1 MFSNPKLQEGPLQG
15 GGFVNGGPANEKPS
29 YMSETLRPVTI
40 KQLLTWDTDSAGKT
54 FIDNTEVTK
63 IKIVGKV
70 KLAMNSAPCRTFVLY
85 DGSDEV
91 TVKMYGYAEVKQGD
105 LAAVYGRPD
114 SFGQGKELFAFG
126 VKRIDDPWE
135 IRYHYFAAVAE
146 HVARTKSFNRNKLG
160 MIELP
165 GVPRRAEVVV
175 ETSSATQEARKKKLA
190 PFTPSP
196 YKRQNLNQGVRSDLQ
211 RASPSS
217 PFPAGDGQMP
227 QKRKTFPSSDA
238 SPRKLPRTGRV
249 AETELPKIPG
259 IEEEEVRSLSKTSR
273 DVLTIIHSIGGVSGT
288 GPGVK
293 PEQICMQLPLL
304 GLQSVRNALLDLEG
318 DSLIEETDDGNYVI
332 KNI

>member
-15 GGFVNGGPANEKPS
+15 GGFVQGGAANAAPS

-40 KQLLTWDTDSAGKT
+40 KQLLTWDTDSAAKT

-70 KLAMNSAPCRTFVLY
+70 KLVMKSSTCQTFVLF

-91 TVKMYGYAEVKQGD
+91 NVKLYGYSEVKQGD

-114 SFGQGKELFAFG
+114 SFGRGKEVFAFG
-126 VKRIDDPWE
+126 VKRIDNPWE
-135 IRYHYFAAVAE
+135 VRYHYFAAVAE

-175 ETSSATQEARKKKLA
+175 ETSSVAQEARKKKLA

-196 YKRQNLNQGVRSDLQ
+196 YKRQNQNLGVGGDLQ
-211 RASPSS
+211 RVSPSS
-217 PFPAGDGQMP
+217 PFPASDGRMP
-227 QKRKTFPSSDA
+227 QKRKLLSSNPA
-238 SPRKLPRTGRV
+238 SPHKLPRTSRV
-249 AETELPKIPG
+249 AHFELLKIPG
-259 IEEEEVRSLSKTSR
+259 IEEEELRSLPKSSR
-273 DVLTIIHSIGGVSGT
+273 DVIAIIYSKGGVSGT
-288 GPGVK
+288 GPGVT
-293 PEQICMQLPLL
+293 PEQICMELPLL
-304 GLQSVRNALLDLEG
+304 GLERVRDGLINLE
-318 DSLIEETDDGNYVI
+318 S
-332 KNI
+332 